1 MGVSEQ
7 SGPGKVI
14 SIKRAYAELLLCVA
28 FWGAS
33 FASMKIAT
41 RELDSFLAVW
51 LRIFF
56 GVLVLTPAVFIRGEF
71 RLPRR
76 DEVLPLLI
84 LGCIGVVFHQNIQFI
99 AMMTA
104 GVANANWLIAGTP
117 SIVAVL
123 GWVFLKEKL
132 NGFAVSGLVVS
143 GLGVLLVVGLGTKG
157 MEMFRFGGWGDALMA
172 ISAVNWAAFQIVS
185 RVLASR
191 KPPTFI
197 AFWIN
202 ITAVLVQSAIV
213 LTMRPDLT
221 QLAHLSRAGWSAVLF
236 LGCIC
241 SGFCYIMWY
250 DGLSVLPAARVT
262 AFQFLQPVLGA
273 ILAYFL
279 MGERFTPYIFAGG
292 ALIILGVWM
301 VNRRRA

>member
-1 MGVSEQ
+1 M
-7 SGPGKVI
+7 SGAGGQGRTI
-14 SIKRAYAELLLCVA
+14 SVERAYAELLLCVA

-41 RELDSFLAVW
+41 RELQPFLAVW
-51 LRIFF
+51 LRILF
-56 GVLVLTPAVFIRGEF
+56 GLVVLTPAVILRGEL

-76 DEVLPLLI
+76 DELFPLLI

-123 GWVFLKEKL
+123 GWLFLKERL
-132 NGFAVSGLVVS
+132 SGVAVAGLVVS
-143 GLGVLLVVGLGTKG
+143 GVGVLLVVGLGTRG
-157 MEMFRFGGWGDALMA
+157 MGMFRFGGWGDALMA

-202 ITAVLVQSAIV
+202 VVAAVVQSAIV
-213 LTMRPDLT
+213 LAAGPDLS
-221 QLAHLSRAGWSAVLF
+221 QLATLSRTGWCAVLF

-241 SGFCYIMWY
+241 SGLCYVLWY

-279 MGERFTPYIFAGG
+279 MGERFTPFIFAGG